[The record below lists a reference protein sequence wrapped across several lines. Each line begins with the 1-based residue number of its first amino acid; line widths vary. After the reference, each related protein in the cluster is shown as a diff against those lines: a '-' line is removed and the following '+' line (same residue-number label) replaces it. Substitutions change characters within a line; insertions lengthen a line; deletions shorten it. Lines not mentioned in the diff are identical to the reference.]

1 MIGIICAMIEEVALL
16 KENIQNPVENEVSGI
31 RFVSGQMFGKD
42 VVCAVCG
49 IGKVNAA
56 MCAHAMIL
64 TYHPTCVINTGVG
77 GAIDPSCRLLDVI
90 MGERA
95 VQHDVDTT
103 GLGDEIGFVSTV
115 NRVFFPL
122 DVELTRKLEMALDDV
137 GVVHHRGVIATG
149 DQFINR
155 AERKEWIMKTFGGT
169 VCEMEGGSIA
179 HVCYVCGVPCAI
191 MRAISDA
198 AEEDAF
204 MSYNE
209 FKRIASD
216 RSAEAIMRYIRQYA
230 D

>member
-1 MIGIICAMIEEVALL
+1 MIGIIGAMIEEVALL
-16 KENIQNPVENEVSGI
+16 KENIENPVENEVSGI
-31 RFVSGQMFGKD
+31 RFISGKICGKD

-56 MCAHAMIL
+56 LCAQAMIL
-64 TYHPTCVINTGVG
+64 TYHPDCVINTGVG
-77 GAIDPSCRLLDVI
+77 GAIDPSYKLLDVI

-115 NRVFFPL
+115 NKVFFPL
-122 DVELTRKLEMALDDV
+122 DENLTRKLQAALTDM
-137 GVVHHRGVIATG
+137 GIPNRRGVIATG
-149 DQFINR
+149 DQFINS
-155 AERKEWIMKTFGGT
+155 AERKEWIQKTFGGT

-179 HVCYVCGVPCAI
+179 HTCYICGVPCAI
-191 MRAISDA
+191 MRSISDA

-209 FKRIASD
+209 FKKIASD
-216 RSAEAIMRYIRQYA
+216 RSAEAIIRYIKEYA